1 MKSFKKE
8 LKKILPIL
16 EKITKEPSFYEYDR
30 EMVEDWE
37 ETKEWNNFIKEETEN
52 LTAVKMLEM
61 IANIEEINI
70 EKIVISDY
78 FGETSEEKLF
88 NLVEDFYSTYLIYI
102 FREFYFFE
110 DEELFTD
117 KDALK
122 KYKEVIE
129 DKNFEKNI
137 N

>member
-1 MKSFKKE
+1 
-8 LKKILPIL
+8 
-16 EKITKEPSFYEYDR
+16 
-30 EMVEDWE
+30 
-37 ETKEWNNFIKEETEN
+37 
-52 LTAVKMLEM
+52 M

-129 DKNFEKNI
+129 DKILKKNI